1 MGLLVVIV
9 LSFQWL
15 GLRCL
20 KCSRMKP
27 SFLSCEV
34 KHNEFKG
41 QVFFLDIMN
50 VEDNT
55 KMMKKLGEEDEEM
68 EEKKLSVDGGLARSK
83 SPLS

>member
-1 MGLLVVIV
+1 
-9 LSFQWL
+9 
-15 GLRCL
+15 
-20 KCSRMKP
+20 MKP

-68 EEKKLSVDGGLARSK
+68 EEKKLSVDGGLA
-83 SPLS
+83 